1 MGEFSCSVSTSQ
13 GMGICMSEEGEA
25 QKRQTAL
32 NAGDNKQ
39 IAKNG
44 HALPSDDLAPE
55 SLLQREYLKSIFI
68 TLDSDLNG
76 FIDAS
81 ELKAFDGLTEQQ
93 QKEIFAQMDKQK
105 YRDGR
110 VGLDE
115 FLLFWTAASE
125 QTMSMDDFMTQEDD
139 QREVVL
145 EQELRKGQWFTHAT
159 RLFNEIDKNNDNTLD
174 LEEYRRWVAASP
186 DRAKLFIPS
195 FDDSSAE
202 SILASAKRSW
212 DAMDLD
218 QDGALTH
225 EEFKT
230 GYLDGM
236 SKSFNCQDNTNR
248 A

>member
-1 MGEFSCSVSTSQ
+1 MADRVKQ
-13 GMGICMSEEGEA
+13 
-25 QKRQTAL
+25 QT
-32 NAGDNKQ
+32 K
-39 IAKNG
+39 
-44 HALPSDDLAPE
+44 
-55 SLLQREYLKSIFI
+55 
-68 TLDSDLNG
+68 
-76 FIDAS
+76 
-81 ELKAFDGLTEQQ
+81 EL
-93 QKEIFAQMDKQK
+93 
-105 YRDGR
+105 
-110 VGLDE
+110 V
-115 FLLFWTAASE
+115 SE

-139 QREVVL
+139 TEQREIVL

-174 LEEYRRWVAASP
+174 LGEYCRWVAASP

-202 SILASAKRSW
+202 CILASAKRSW

-218 QDGALTH
+218 QDGALTQ
-225 EEFKT
+225 EEFKS